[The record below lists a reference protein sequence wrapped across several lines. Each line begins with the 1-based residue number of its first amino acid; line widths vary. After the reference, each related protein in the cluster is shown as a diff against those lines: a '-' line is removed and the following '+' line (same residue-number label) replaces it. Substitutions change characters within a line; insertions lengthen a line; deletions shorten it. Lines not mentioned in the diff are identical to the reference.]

1 MKGSPPLSPRR
12 GEDKYREGGGLGLQL
27 ADPLLYGLLKQ
38 FVKENRNHET
48 EAESVLWKFIRGDQL
63 GVHFRRQHIIGPF
76 IADFACLPKR
86 IVIEIDGGYHQLPN
100 QQVSDT
106 ERSEWLEKMGFK
118 VIRFTN
124 KEVLCN
130 LEETIKI
137 IKECIT

>member
-1 MKGSPPLSPRR
+1 MKGSPPQSPRR

-38 FVKENRNHET
+38 F
-48 EAESVLWKFIRGDQL
+48 G
-63 GVHFRRQHIIGPF
+63 
-76 IADFACLPKR
+76 LPKR

-106 ERSEWLEKMGFK
+106 ERSEWLEKKGFK

-137 IKECIT
+137 IKECIK